1 VLLYGSETWE
11 MKVEDDNQLVRA
23 ERAIARWMCGV
34 TLQDRINADDIMLR
48 LGVEEV
54 LNVVKRSVEMVWT
67 C

>member
-54 LNVVKRSVEMVWT
+54 LNVVRRGQLR
-67 C
+67 